1 LAQSKT
7 THINLHPY
15 HHTNHQEQA
24 IIMLMSFST
33 FEKFATR
40 IRTTRKTV
48 VVCVS
53 MSFPAKKKILH
64 FYEFSGE
71 NITGE
76 DDRRR
81 RRCGGDGGEV
91 L

>member
-1 LAQSKT
+1 
-7 THINLHPY
+7 
-15 HHTNHQEQA
+15 
-24 IIMLMSFST
+24 MLMSFPT
-33 FEKFATR
+33 FEKFAKR

>member
-1 LAQSKT
+1 MR
-7 THINLHPY
+7 IY
-15 HHTNHQEQA
+15 E
-24 IIMLMSFST
+24 FSG
-33 FEKFATR
+33 EK
-40 IRTTRKTV
+40 KN
-48 VVCVS
+48 
-53 MSFPAKKKILH
+53 LH